1 MGVRR
6 LLLLLAGL
14 SFCRAGDIVFIVSER
29 VEVEKLTVREVRK
42 IFLREKDFI
51 DAITAFPINLP
62 PENPLR
68 KEVESRI
75 LGMDEEDLQL
85 FWNRKYLNG
94 IEPPLVLSS
103 QEAVK
108 AFVRKVPGAIG
119 YIDEDLLRDEGLK
132 VVFRL
137 KR

>member
-1 MGVRR
+1 MGVRWLV
-6 LLLLLAGL
+6 LLLVWLTLCG
-14 SFCRAGDIVFIVSER
+14 AGDIVFIVSEQ
-29 VEVEKLTVREVRK
+29 VEVEELTAREVRK

-51 DAITAFPINLP
+51 DALTAFPVNLP

-75 LGMDEEDLQL
+75 LGMEEEDLQL

-137 KR
+137 RR

>member
-1 MGVRR
+1 MGVLTA
-6 LLLLLAGL
+6 LLLVWLTL
-14 SFCRAGDIVFIVSER
+14 SRAGDIVFIVSER
-29 VEVEKLTVREVRK
+29 VDVESLSAKEIRK
-42 IFLREKDFI
+42 IFLREKSFI
-51 DAITAFPINLP
+51 DAVTALPVNLP
-62 PENPLR
+62 PKDPLR

-94 IEPPLVLSS
+94 VEPPLVLAS

-119 YIDEDLLRDEGLK
+119 YIDEDMLRDGDLK

-137 KR
+137 ER

>member
-1 MGVRR
+1 MGVRWLV
-6 LLLLLAGL
+6 LLLVWLTLCG
-14 SFCRAGDIVFIVSER
+14 AGDIVFIVSEQ
-29 VEVEKLTVREVRK
+29 VEVEELTAREVRK

-51 DAITAFPINLP
+51 DALTAFPVNLP

-75 LGMDEEDLQL
+75 LGMEEEDLQL

-119 YIDEDLLRDEGLK
+119 YIDEDSSLS
-132 VVFRL
+132 FRWRKL
-137 KR
+137 